1 MKINPDLL
9 KEITT
14 KSLTNKS
21 TGVKGLINSI
31 HKDTQLR
38 DSVTLESIPLA
49 PIPLKKGD
57 NWHLFCLLA
66 TPQKL
71 ENGSE
76 VFNPPWA
83 LIEWILPQGTV
94 VGIEDLRN
102 NDAINQLKSAQKLI
116 KTNPADVNINEDKI
130 AKIKRE
136 DILFELL
143 DKLTSQPFDLENLA
157 PHYSGLLP
165 QEIYDYYWA
174 LIPETKQWLNPDF
187 TAIKL
192 DNISREK
199 NVKNSENNA
208 PISLE
213 IEENKVSQESN
224 FTPEITELENEISGE
239 ENDLTNLSTLNKS
252 LDLDSY
258 LNNWLSQLHNL
269 ADSFNLSSLSSK
281 LHNYEYR
288 LLQPGFRLAIV
299 GEFSR
304 GKSNLINSILEEKIV
319 PIGSLP
325 TTSTLISIFPDPE
338 NKIEIYSPDKPVE
351 IRDLNEESWSDL
363 LATDPTGNNQEILAK
378 IRVKVN
384 NSWLEKLDVELIDTP
399 GAGDLSTRRSA
410 LIFDL
415 LSQCDA
421 AVLVISAT
429 MALSL
434 TEIAFLEEEIIGR
447 HVPRILVVVTKLDLI
462 KPEEKTIVFEHISQR
477 LAKISADIPLL
488 SLHPVEQNQTE
499 AETINLIKNQ
509 IEKMVDQGER
519 KIWRSR
525 QIANQLIDSCQQI
538 KSLGEQA
545 IATVNLDKAE
555 REKEVKKLQEKI
567 SSAQIYW
574 QQLELDLEQ
583 RRSKNYQQLEK
594 KIFDVK
600 SNLLSVLQFQ
610 LKKTTNPKSWWQDDL
625 PFTLR
630 KELVTFSRTV
640 ENFIIQKIAEDNSW
654 LEKKVKQLFGQEIA
668 TILPVNNYN
677 LDLITNIENLPLADL
692 QKYRLLTRLGSSAAI
707 IGGYILGGPIGI
719 IASTGIWLFGENMMN
734 KTVEEQKET
743 IEQELEQKINLCFYQ
758 YCQKVADRLRQVY
771 QQIINEIKQEE
782 KTWKQNQQAMIN
794 KINSDNSPQ
803 EVKKWTELINQVNDI
818 ENSILTT
825 IKS

>member
-1 MKINPDLL
+1 MKINPQFL
-9 KEITT
+9 KEITA
-14 KSLTNKS
+14 KSLANKS

-102 NDAINQLKSAQKLI
+102 NVPINQLKSAQKLI

-136 DILFELL
+136 NILFELL
-143 DKLTSQPFDLENLA
+143 DKLTSQPLDLENLA

-165 QEIYDYYWA
+165 QKIYDYYWA
-174 LIPETKQWLNPDF
+174 LIPETKQWLNPDI
-187 TAIKL
+187 TAINL
-192 DNISREK
+192 DNITQEK
-199 NVKNSENNA
+199 NVNNPQNKV
-208 PISLE
+208 PISRE
-213 IEENKVSQESN
+213 IEENKVSKESN
-224 FTPEITELENEISGE
+224 FPPEITELENEISGE
-239 ENDLTNLSTLNKS
+239 ENDLTNQSTLNKS

-304 GKSNLINSILEEKIV
+304 GKSNLINTILEEKIV

-447 HVPRILVVVTKLDLI
+447 HVPRILVVVTKLDQI
-462 KPEEKTIVFEHISQR
+462 KPEEKPIVFDHIKQR
-477 LAKISADIPLL
+477 LGKISADIPLL
-488 SLHPVEQNQTE
+488 SLHPVQENQTE
-499 AETINLIKNQ
+499 TETINLIQNK
-509 IEKMVDQGER
+509 IEQMVDQGER
-519 KIWRSR
+519 KIWRNR
-525 QIANQLIDSCQQI
+525 QIANQLIDFCQQL
-538 KSLGEQA
+538 KTLGEKGVSTA
-545 IATVNLDKAE
+545 NLDKAE
-555 REKEVKKLQEKI
+555 REKEIKEHQEKI

-583 RRSKNYQQLEK
+583 RRIKNYQQLET
-594 KIFDVK
+594 KITEVK
-600 SNLLSVLQFQ
+600 NNLLTVLQFQ

-630 KELVTFSRTV
+630 KELVTFSRSV

-654 LEKKVKQLFGQEIA
+654 LEAKVQQLFGQEIA

-677 LDLITNIENLPLADL
+677 LDLMTNIENLPLADL
-692 QKYRLLTRLGSSAAI
+692 QKYRLLTRLGSSAAV

-743 IEQELEQKINLCFYQ
+743 IEQKLEQKINLCFNQ

-782 KTWKQNQQAMIN
+782 KTWKQNQQAIIN